1 MNQQPVQP
9 TSRKAW
15 WGIIALIVMVVGYVA
30 VRESWIPSRTK
41 KQPASVP
48 PKPEVAADAYTLG
61 AVLPLSGGASSLGL
75 PMQKAIQL
83 AVAQINAKNGPGKK
97 VNVVFGDGK
106 CLSEDAATAAQGLID
121 TNHVAAI
128 IGGACSGEVLGLAPI
143 VNKQKV
149 VAMSPSA
156 TLADITTKGGPYVY
170 RLAPSDAFAGK
181 MAAAYAAND
190 LNLSR
195 AAVISERTV
204 YAQGLRKSFITAF
217 KLLDGVVPID
227 ETYDT
232 GTTDFHE
239 QARKIKEANVDV
251 VYLLPQSGE
260 AGANILKALADE
272 HVTAKRLTADALLD
286 HELAKTRADV
296 MEGVIGFE
304 PYFQEEVAGAEQ
316 FVKDYK
322 AAYHED
328 PAYPFFMSNAYSE
341 VYLFKDMLDKNNG
354 RADKMQESLYHLK
367 NWNGGSLK
375 DVSFDE
381 SGDAQSRTYAVRKIK
396 DGVIET
402 VRTFSLE

>member
-1 MNQQPVQP
+1 MNQQPAQP
-9 TSRKAW
+9 ASRNMW
-15 WGIIALIVMVVGYVA
+15 WGIGALLVVVVGYVA
-30 VRESWIPSRTK
+30 ARGAWPSSFSK
-41 KQPASVP
+41 KQPTPVP
-48 PKPEVAADAYTLG
+48 PKPEVIADAYTLG
-61 AVLPLSGGASSLGL
+61 VVVPLTGEASSLGL
-75 PMQKAIQL
+75 PIQKAIQL
-83 AVAQINAKNGPGKK
+83 AVDQIKAQSGPGKK

-106 CLSEDAATAAQGLID
+106 CRAEDAATAAQALID

-128 IGGACSGEVLGLAPI
+128 IGGACSGEVLGLAPV

-170 RLAPSDAFAGK
+170 RLAPSDAYAGK
-181 MAAAYAAND
+181 LAAAYAAND

-217 KLLDGVVPID
+217 KLLDGTVPVD
-227 ETYDT
+227 ETYET

-260 AGANILKALADE
+260 AGVNILKALADE

-286 HELAKTRADV
+286 HELAKERADV

-304 PYFQEEVAGAEQ
+304 PYFQEEVTSAEE
-316 FVKDYK
+316 FVKAYK

-341 VYLFKDMLDKNNG
+341 VYLFKDMLDKNSG
-354 RADKMQESLYHLK
+354 RAEKIPEALYHLK

-381 SGDAQSRTYAVRKIK
+381 SGDTQSRTYAVRKIK